1 MGIGLGVGGRR
12 LSPGWMA
19 VLALLALVLVGGL
32 ANLRT
37 VVAWLYPV
45 YHRELLLRWA
55 ERRGLDPWLVV
66 AVVRVESNFSPTAV
80 SERGAV
86 GLMQLLPDTAR
97 WVAQQAGER
106 DFFPDLLYDPEVNI
120 RLGTWYLAYLLEAFG
135 GREALALAAYN
146 AGKSR
151 VERWVKDGGWDG
163 SPDRLHV
170 IPYGET
176 RRFVERVLRMRAIYR
191 WVYQASGR

>member
-1 MGIGLGVGGRR
+1 MGVRRGLRGRR
-12 LSPGWMA
+12 LSPGWIA
-19 VLALLALVLVGGL
+19 ALTLLALALVGVT
-32 ANLRT
+32 ANLRA

-45 YHRELLLRWA
+45 YHREVLLRWA
-55 ERRGLDPWLVV
+55 QQRGLDPWLVV

-86 GLMQLLPDTAR
+86 GLMQLLPETAR
-97 WVAQQAGER
+97 WVAEQSGER

-120 RLGTWYLAYLLEAFG
+120 RLGTWYLAYLLQVFG

-146 AGKSR
+146 AGRGR
-151 VERWVKDGGWDG
+151 VERWMQDGGWDG
-163 SPDRLHV
+163 SLERLHA

-176 RRFVERVLRMRAIYR
+176 RRFVERVLRMRALYR
-191 WVYQASGR
+191 WLYQEAGR